1 MTGPEDNSA
10 DRPNWSRLLLRLG
23 LILLVVYVLHLL
35 IDWATA
41 QAAALGSMPL
51 MLSLLAL
58 VLLTYAIV
66 MAVPFAPAI
75 EIGVSLLV
83 LKGAAIAPFVF
94 AATVL
99 GLSLAFLAGRF
110 VPHAWLHAILN
121 DLRLVSASAL
131 LERIAPLDQEAR
143 LALLKDRLPRWLLP
157 LAGRGRYLLVALL
170 LNLPGNALIGGGGG
184 IAFIAGLSRLYPTG
198 ATLLV
203 MALAVLPVPL
213 TVWLNGGDVLRP
225 E

>member
-1 MTGPEDNSA
+1 MTAPGEKDSSG
-10 DRPNWSRLLLRLG
+10 PNWPRLILRLG
-23 LILLVVYVLHLL
+23 VILLAVYLLHLL

-41 QAAALGSMPL
+41 KTEAIGNMPL
-51 MLSLLAL
+51 MLGLLAV
-58 VLLTYAIV
+58 VLLTYAIL
-66 MAVPFAPAI
+66 MAIPFAPGI
-75 EIGVSLLV
+75 EIGLSLLI

-94 AATVL
+94 LATVS

-110 VPHAWLHAILN
+110 IPYAWLHAILY
-121 DLRLVSASAL
+121 DLRLMSACAL
-131 LERIAPLDQEAR
+131 LERIAPLDQQAR
-143 LALLKDRLPRWLLP
+143 LSLLKDRLPSWLRP
-157 LAGRGRYLLVALL
+157 LAGHGRYLLVALL

-198 ATLLV
+198 TTLLV

-213 TVWLNGGDVLRP
+213 AVWLYGGEILRM